1 MKKRLLMSI
10 STAIVSCLIFFTSS
24 VVKAATLQDRLW
36 GNDRYETNSKIVS
49 SGWTSSQ
56 YAVIASGEGFADALC
71 AAPLAKQYKAPILLT
86 SKNALGIESK
96 DQLLKL
102 KVEKVFII
110 GGTGV
115 VSDNVKAELE
125 NMRIET
131 TRIYGQDRFETAIE
145 VAKNLENTTGV
156 VVTNGYGFADSLS
169 IAPIAAQKGMP
180 ILLTDKDDL
189 PIVTKN
195 FLANK
200 TFMENYIIGG
210 TGVVGT
216 KIDSYL
222 NNSVRLGGLSRY
234 ETNSAVLDYFAD
246 KFNYDK
252 VYVASGEN
260 YPDALSG
267 SVLASSS
274 NSPLILV
281 GNSVDSSVMESIK
294 AQHNKYNN
302 VIILGG
308 TAVVSDASV
317 NSIVTGVGSSFEVS
331 ETMERI
337 KRTGKLVLGTSADY
351 PPYEFHKSVNGK
363 DQIVGF
369 DIEIAKEIAKD
380 LGVQLEII
388 DMQFDRLLAALDQG
402 KVDLVISGISPTIER
417 QKHVDFSDIY
427 YEEVQN
433 VIVRTAD
440 KNKFRSDTDF
450 NGKILGV
457 QKGSIEEAIVK
468 EKIPLAEP
476 MESTTVSDLV
486 LALKNYKA
494 DGVVLRTPIA
504 KAYVDGDIVI
514 SDIKLSAEYT
524 GSAAAMKKGSTDLVK
539 EVNRTL
545 DRLKDSNSIDK
556 FVIDASNS
564 ITY

>member
-10 STAIVSCLIFFTSS
+10 STAIVSCLIFFTSN

-36 GNDRYETNSKIVS
+36 GNDRYETNFKIIS
-49 SGWTSSQ
+49 SGWTLSQ

-125 NMRIET
+125 NMGIET

-337 KRTGKLVLGTSADY
+337 KKTGKLVLGTSADY
-351 PPYEFHKSVNGK
+351 PPYEFHKSINGK

-380 LGVQLEII
+380 LGVQLEIV

-440 KNKFRSDTDF
+440 KNKFRSATDF

-468 EKIPLAEP
+468 EKIPLAKP
-476 MESTTVSDLV
+476 MESTTISDLV
-486 LALKNYKA
+486 LALKSYKA

-504 KAYVDGDIVI
+504 KAYVDSDIVI
-514 SDIKLSAEYT
+514 SDIKLSTDYT